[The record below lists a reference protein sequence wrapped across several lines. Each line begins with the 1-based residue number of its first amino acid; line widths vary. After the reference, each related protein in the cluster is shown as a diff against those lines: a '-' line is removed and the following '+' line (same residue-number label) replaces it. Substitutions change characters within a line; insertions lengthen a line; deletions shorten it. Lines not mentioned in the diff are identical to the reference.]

1 MKTAQTLLAVLGALL
16 TTLTLASPT
25 AQAQENRYEQLA
37 HDLHAPGLAVVEFDA
52 NGITGE
58 HYVGVDGNNNPI
70 TADSLFIW
78 GSVSKSFTGALAL
91 ELADKGLIDLNAPVT
106 RYYPEFQGTAF
117 GNNGATIT
125 DLIHHT
131 SGLPREVDVYP
142 AELPKIIDAV
152 RKLEAVNTTDGSS
165 YSNVGYILLQHAMER
180 ATGQSYSEL
189 LTHYLNPVTGISP
202 ISSKKEALER
212 LVPDGYVPFYAGKRT
227 VTVPYDDSE
236 TGKGRLTGTGR
247 ELATYGAWQLR
258 QHQQGQLP
266 SNFSKA
272 PIGKG
277 SSEYGAGL
285 RYRKGTSST
294 DGSEVTIVAHAGNIW
309 GYTTY
314 LVFNQTTGKG
324 LAVLLNTYGLRD
336 RENTNITNRLEKF
349 TGEALGIEASTNL
362 PTNVPKGDIIIWTQV
377 ALIVI
382 LLIAITLTLST
393 WVRRPAP
400 SRTQRRTIIT
410 IASAL
415 ILGLGTTIAIMIGIP
430 TVIGFPWNM
439 IYLSTPDATLNFWAL
454 AAETTIL
461 ALIISARQLAWRRDT
476 IGRASVTSESL

>member
-1 MKTAQTLLAVLGALL
+1 M
-16 TTLTLASPT
+16 
-25 AQAQENRYEQLA
+25 
-37 HDLHAPGLAVVEFDA
+37 VEFDT
-52 NGITGE
+52 NGITDE

-91 ELADKGLIDLNAPVT
+91 ELANKRLIDLNAPVT

-142 AELPKIIDAV
+142 AELPKIIDTV
-152 RKLEAVNTTDGSS
+152 RKLETVNTTDGSS

-189 LTHYLNPVTGISP
+189 LTHYLNPATGISP

-212 LVPDGYVPFYAGKRT
+212 HVPDGYVPFYAGKRT

-266 SNFSKA
+266 SNFSRA

-285 RYRKGTSST
+285 RYRKGTSSI
-294 DGSEVTIVAHAGNIW
+294 DGSEVTIVAHTGNIW

-314 LVFNQTTGKG
+314 LGFNQTTGKG
-324 LAVLLNTYGLRD
+324 LMVLLNTYGLRD
-336 RENTNITNRLEKF
+336 RENTNIANKLEKF
-349 TGEALGIEASTNL
+349 TGEALGIEAPANL
-362 PTNVPKGDIIIWTQV
+362 PTNVPRGDIIIWTQV

-382 LLIAITLTLST
+382 LLNRHCIHPTHM
-393 WVRRPAP
+393 
-400 SRTQRRTIIT
+400 
-410 IASAL
+410 
-415 ILGLGTTIAIMIGIP
+415 GTTP
-430 TVIGFPWNM
+430 STVAYATPHYHHHCQCSDPGTWHDNRNHDRHT
-439 IYLSTPDATLNFWAL
+439 YSDWLSLEYDLFKYARRYPELLGASCGNSHPRADHQRPPNRPGG
-454 AAETTIL
+454 ETT
-461 ALIISARQLAWRRDT
+461 
-476 IGRASVTSESL
+476 